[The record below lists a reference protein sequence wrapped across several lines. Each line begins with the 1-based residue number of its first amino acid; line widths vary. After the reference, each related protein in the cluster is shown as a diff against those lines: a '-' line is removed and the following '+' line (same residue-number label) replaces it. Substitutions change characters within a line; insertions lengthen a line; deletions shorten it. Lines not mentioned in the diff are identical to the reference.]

1 VSTRLERGGGT
12 HDATGRESVCFGTG
26 GAAAAGTGE
35 SDLTTDAGDSP
46 AVCCCPGTSGGLVAE
61 PLLLLLFLTM
71 LAVTMRDVAMR
82 SVRARRV
89 AASTVMFSE

>member
-1 VSTRLERGGGT
+1 M
-12 HDATGRESVCFGTG
+12 
-26 GAAAAGTGE
+26 AAGTGE
-35 SDLTTDAGDSP
+35 SDPATDDGASP
-46 AVCCCPGTSGGLVAE
+46 AVCGCPGISGDLVAE

-89 AASTVMFSE
+89 AASTVMFSELTLRPQGKGIMYAW